1 MLLDRLRECPVVSSQ
16 GNQPPF
22 GSCCN
27 MVSQHNQPQHF
38 SIGLWLLVVVGRG
51 ILLVGSASKLLPT
64 IFGPGSIEE
73 TGSTKVQVKSIKKQ
87 LDKMIKV
94 SHCRENSN

>member
-1 MLLDRLRECPVVSSQ
+1 M
-16 GNQPPF
+16 
-22 GSCCN
+22 
-27 MVSQHNQPQHF
+27 
-38 SIGLWLLVVVGRG
+38 VVGRG

-87 LDKMIKV
+87 LLDNMIKV
-94 SHCRENSN
+94 PHSRENSN